1 MLTMSKDA
9 AVTKDLIQT
18 LEDGRDGFAKG
29 ADKLEGDDAHGI
41 ASTFRDLSAR
51 RATMSEELQELAKAY
66 GDDIDESGTVT
77 AALHRGW
84 MSLKDVVAGS
94 DPKGVLDVAEQG
106 EDHAVKEYEKA
117 LGSDISTGLR
127 TVVERQ
133 LVDVRRAHDQ
143 VKTLRD
149 AHA

>member
-1 MLTMSKDA
+1 MSKDA

-18 LEDGRDGFAKG
+18 LEDGKDGFAKG
-29 ADKLEGDDAHGI
+29 ADKLQGDDAAEI
-41 ASTFRDLSAR
+41 ASTFRQLSAQ
-51 RATMSEELQELAKAY
+51 RAALSDELQDLAKDY
-66 GDDIDESGTVT
+66 GDDIEESGTVT
-77 AALHRGW
+77 AAVHRGW

-106 EDHAVKEYEKA
+106 EDHAVKEFEKA
-117 LGSDISTGLR
+117 LDADISAGLR

-133 LVDVRRAHDQ
+133 LVEVQSAHDQ
-143 VKTLRD
+143 VRALRD

>member
-1 MLTMSKDA
+1 MSTDA

-18 LEDGRDGFAKG
+18 LEDGKDGFAKG
-29 ADKLEGDDAHGI
+29 ADKLQGDDAAQI
-41 ASTFRDLSAR
+41 AATFRRLGAR
-51 RATMSEELQELAKAY
+51 RAEMSEELQELAKDY
-66 GDDIDESGTVT
+66 GDHIEESGTVA

-94 DPKGVLDVAEQG
+94 DPTGVLDVAEQG
-106 EDHAVKEYEKA
+106 EDHAVKVFEKA
-117 LGSDISTGLR
+117 LDEDISAGLR

-133 LVDVRRAHDQ
+133 LVEVRSAHDQ
-143 VKTLRD
+143 VRALRA

>member
-1 MLTMSKDA
+1 MSTDA

-29 ADKLEGDDAHGI
+29 ADKLEGDDA
-41 ASTFRDLSAR
+41 AEVAATFRELSAR
-51 RATMSEELQELAKAY
+51 RGEMSDELQELAKDY
-66 GDDIDESGTVT
+66 GDDIEESGTV
-77 AALHRGW
+77 AAAIHRGW

-106 EDHAVKEYEKA
+106 EDHAVKELEKA
-117 LGSDISTGLR
+117 RDADISAGLR

-133 LVDVRRAHDQ
+133 LEEVRNAHDR
-143 VKTLRD
+143 VKALRD

>member
-1 MLTMSKDA
+1 MSKDA

-18 LEDGRDGFAKG
+18 LEDGKDGFAKG
-29 ADKLEGDDAHGI
+29 ADKLQGDDAAEI
-41 ASTFRDLSAR
+41 ASTFRTLSTQ
-51 RATMSEELQELAKAY
+51 RAALADELQVMAKNY
-66 GDDIDESGTVT
+66 GDDIEESGTVT

-106 EDHAVKEYEKA
+106 EDHAVKEFEKA
-117 LGSDISTGLR
+117 LDADISPSLR

-133 LVDVRRAHDQ
+133 LVEVKSAHDQ
-143 VKTLRD
+143 VRALRD

>member
-1 MLTMSKDA
+1 MSNDA

-18 LEDGRDGFAKG
+18 LEDGKDGFAKG
-29 ADKLEGDDAHGI
+29 ADKLEGDDSAQI
-41 ASTFRDLSAR
+41 ARTFRELSAQ
-51 RATMSEELQELAKAY
+51 RAKLSDELQELARGY

-84 MSLKDVVAGS
+84 MSLKDVVSGS

-117 LGSDISTGLR
+117 LEADISAGLR

-133 LVDVRRAHDQ
+133 LVEVQSAHDQ
-143 VKTLRD
+143 VRDLRN

>member
-1 MLTMSKDA
+1 MSKDA

-18 LEDGRDGFAKG
+18 LEDGKDGFAKG
-29 ADKLEGDDAHGI
+29 ADKLQADDAGQI
-41 ASTFRDLSAR
+41 ATTFRELSGQ
-51 RATMSEELQELAKAY
+51 RAKFSGELQELAKDY
-66 GDDIDESGTVT
+66 GDHIEDSGSV
-77 AALHRGW
+77 AAAVHRGW

-106 EDHAVKEYEKA
+106 EDHAVKEFEKA
-117 LGSDISTGLR
+117 LDADISAGLR

-133 LVDVRRAHDQ
+133 LTDVRAAHDQ
-143 VKTLRD
+143 VRALRN